1 MAAVAALHVAP
12 VVRLAPG
19 PGPQLP
25 RPAVLGSQVKVPRR
39 RVQLRAQH
47 TLDIMN
53 ISRVNYKYGMNISDR
68 H

>member
-12 VVRLAPG
+12 RVHLAPG

-25 RPAVLGSQVKVPRR
+25 GPAVLGGQVVVPRR
-39 RVQLRAQH
+39 RVQLGPQH
-47 TLDIMN
+47 TLDVKN
-53 ISRVNYKYGMNISDR
+53 ISRVYYKDDIDISDR